1 MENDMKKIEEL
12 KAEEV
17 TQVAGGGI
25 IDDLMD
31 RFPNGE
37 WVGGTFYPNGRPNL
51 PAQTTPVIF

>member
-1 MENDMKKIEEL
+1 MKKIEEL